1 MGFGNFP
8 KKVPGEQKL
17 LKKKSCKDSHGKKL
31 SKRFLLS
38 LVRFLFF
45 KNIMVRLLS
54 EKNDVTRFWSA
65 DWLIL
70 LRHFGGR
77 AKNAVQIT

>member
-1 MGFGNFP
+1 
-8 KKVPGEQKL
+8 
-17 LKKKSCKDSHGKKL
+17 
-31 SKRFLLS
+31 
-38 LVRFLFF
+38 
-45 KNIMVRLLS
+45 MVRLLS

-77 AKNAVQIT
+77 AKNAVQITWRRQNI